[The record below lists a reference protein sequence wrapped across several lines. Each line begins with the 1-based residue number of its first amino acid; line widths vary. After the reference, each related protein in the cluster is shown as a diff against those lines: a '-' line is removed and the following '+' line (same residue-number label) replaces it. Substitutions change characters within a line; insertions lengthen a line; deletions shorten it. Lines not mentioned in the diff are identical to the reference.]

1 MIVGKDQLPDTNE
14 GYLFLPRRIG
24 WAIIVGGVLYAA
36 GTGWAANGYV
46 ARLEKLESADARFY
60 QERVE
65 RRTVVDQRLTRLEQN
80 QDRITRLE
88 EQVKIS
94 IEMLK
99 EIKDELKRR

>member
-1 MIVGKDQLPDTNE
+1 MIVGKDELPDTTE
-14 GYLFLPRRIG
+14 GYLVLPRKIG
-24 WAIIVGGVLYAA
+24 WAIVTGGILYAA
-36 GTGWAANGYV
+36 GSGWAASGYV
-46 ARLEKLESADARFY
+46 SRIEKLELTDARF
-60 QERVE
+60 ERERSEHRADVE
-65 RRTVVDQRLTRLEQN
+65 RRLTRLEQN

>member
-1 MIVGKDQLPDTNE
+1 MTKDQLPDTNE
-14 GYLFLPRRIG
+14 GYLVLPRRVG
-24 WAIIVGGVLYAA
+24 WAIVAGGILYAA
-36 GTGWAANGYV
+36 GSGWAASGYV
-46 ARLEKLESADARFY
+46 SRIEKLEQADARLER
-60 QERVE
+60 ERTE
-65 RRTVVDQRLTRLEQN
+65 RRADVDRRLSRLEQN